1 MKNDT
6 NKPDRADLSDFV
18 SSLQKAKDEIPKSK
32 AMLKDKPKPAENY
45 LICRDGIVA
54 ETDQT
59 GTEKGKTIIKE
70 TRG

>member
-6 NKPDRADLSDFV
+6 NKPNRADLSDFV

-32 AMLKDKPKPAENY
+32 ALLKDKPKSPENY
-45 LICRDGIVA
+45 LILKNGIVA

-70 TRG
+70 MKE